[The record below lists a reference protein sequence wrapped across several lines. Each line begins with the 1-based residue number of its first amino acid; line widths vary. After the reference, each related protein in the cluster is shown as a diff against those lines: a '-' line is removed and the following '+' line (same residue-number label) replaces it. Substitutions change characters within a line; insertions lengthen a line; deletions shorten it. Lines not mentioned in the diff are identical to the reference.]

1 VIFVFELKR
10 CFAFANL
17 MRPSARS
24 PEVKFEP
31 FPRDA
36 RFALN
41 VTHFLML
48 KSLPHHENRNL
59 GHILL
64 EDLASVYHAMES
76 FDLLDAGGR
85 IVLHQNVSITDHI
98 KGIVPV
104 SRSYPFFFFPHKT
117 AFIEDYPSGTCFE
130 RMVVGHLAVE
140 WLWQFSLH
148 RSGHYARFRKFY
160 LQQLQLQHV
169 VSAWAFRPRVIVN
182 FYPRGVTGQH
192 KTWIDVCKLSRQ
204 LADTF
209 PEAEFRCISMHTM
222 TIELQAQMTAAAA
235 VHVWPNGECVLQRS
249 PAPNP
254 FLTGCDR
261 AKVCTITA
269 PLTLGVF

>member
-1 VIFVFELKR
+1 
-10 CFAFANL
+10 

-104 SRSYPFFFFPHKT
+104 SRSYPFFFIRLERALSAWLWGTWRWSGCGSSPCTDLDTTRASASSTYSSCSCSMLFQRG
-117 AFIEDYPSGTCFE
+117 PSGHGSLSTFTHAVSLDSTRRGLTC
-130 RMVVGHLAVE
+130 
-140 WLWQFSLH
+140 
-148 RSGHYARFRKFY
+148 
-160 LQQLQLQHV
+160 
-169 VSAWAFRPRVIVN
+169 VS
-182 FYPRGVTGQH
+182 
-192 KTWIDVCKLSRQ
+192 
-204 LADTF
+204 
-209 PEAEFRCISMHTM
+209 
-222 TIELQAQMTAAAA
+222 
-235 VHVWPNGECVLQRS
+235 
-249 PAPNP
+249 
-254 FLTGCDR
+254 
-261 AKVCTITA
+261 
-269 PLTLGVF
+269 